1 MFTKEK
7 HLLRHLSIQKGPL
20 GIWVHSMNY
29 TETYIKKTVPA
40 IEVHKVYNPREAEAE
55 DYKDTEASL
64 QHSKL

>member
-1 MFTKEK
+1 
-7 HLLRHLSIQKGPL
+7 
-20 GIWVHSMNY
+20 MNY